1 MLRKLLLP
9 IDLTEPEF
17 ATRAISEAQRL
28 ATAFDSE
35 LRLVNV
41 QSLVP
46 LSFLDYVSED
56 FESHIRAALEAEMV
70 ALAEKIDRPKDRVSS
85 VVLFGPVH
93 DRILDE
99 AESWSADL
107 IVISSHRPGMDRFLI
122 GSIASAIVKR
132 AKCSVLVL
140 RGGPAELH
148 EALRAKAEQSAPR
161 M

>member
-9 IDLTEPEF
+9 IDLTEPAF
-17 ATRAISEAQRL
+17 APRALEEAQVL
-28 ATAFDSE
+28 AKPLDCE
-35 LRLVNV
+35 VRLVNV

-46 LSFLDYVSED
+46 LRFVDYVPED
-56 FESHIRAALEAEMV
+56 FEKHIRKVLEAE
-70 ALAEKIDRPKDRVSS
+70 LAAIADKIDRPKDRVSS

-99 AESWSADL
+99 ADSWGADL
-107 IVISSHRPGMDRFLI
+107 IVICSHRPGMDRFLI

-140 RGGPAELH
+140 RG
-148 EALRAKAEQSAPR
+148 
-161 M
+161 

>member
-1 MLRKLLLP
+1 MLRKLLVP
-9 IDLTEPEF
+9 IDLVEPEF
-17 ATRAISEAQRL
+17 VTRAIIEAQRL

-46 LSFLDYVSED
+46 LRFVDYVPED
-56 FESHIRAALEAEMV
+56 FEKHIRAALEAELAAV
-70 ALAEKIDRPKDRVSS
+70 ADKIDRPKERVSS
-85 VVLFGPVH
+85 VVLLGPVH

-99 AESWSADL
+99 AEQWGADL
-107 IVISSHRPGMDRFLI
+107 IIISSHRPGMDRFLI

-140 RGGPAELH
+140 RG
-148 EALRAKAEQSAPR
+148 
-161 M
+161 

>member
-17 ATRAISEAQRL
+17 ATRAGLEAQRL
-28 ATAFDSE
+28 ATAFDGD

-46 LSFLDYVSED
+46 LRFVDYVPED
-56 FESHIRAALEAEMV
+56 FEKHIRKALEAE
-70 ALAEKIDRPKDRVSS
+70 LAAIADKIDRPKDRVSS

-93 DRILDE
+93 DRVLDE
-99 AESWSADL
+99 AASWGADL
-107 IVISSHRPGMDRFLI
+107 IVITSHRPGMDRFLI

-140 RGGPAELH
+140 RGP
-148 EALRAKAEQSAPR
+148 PP
-161 M
+161 